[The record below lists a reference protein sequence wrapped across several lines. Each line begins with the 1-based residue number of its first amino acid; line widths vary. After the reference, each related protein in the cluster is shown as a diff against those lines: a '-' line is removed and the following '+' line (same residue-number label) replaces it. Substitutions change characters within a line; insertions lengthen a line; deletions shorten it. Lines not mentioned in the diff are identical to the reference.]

1 MGRFYSLAQ
10 GKPEGKKPDNR
21 KRQRDTDAEDTNA
34 GDKQQ
39 PGPKKA
45 RTGENRSLF
54 VRSLPE
60 NATDEALAAF
70 FSEHYPV
77 KHAIVVKDPKTK
89 TSKGYGFVT
98 FTDQEDT
105 QEAVSK
111 LNNSSF
117 EGKKLRLEI
126 AEARHRD
133 ASKKIKGGSAVHNKV
148 AEEKKKRE
156 EAKAEAMQP
165 AKLIIR
171 NLPWSIKKSEQLAD
185 LFKKFGK
192 VRFSDL
198 PQDKGKLAGFGFV
211 TLRGRKNAEK
221 ALEAMN
227 GMVVDG
233 RTVAVD
239 WAVDKA
245 TYEQHK
251 GDEEKPKK
259 EKKEKKTKVTKEAE
273 EEDEEEEKE
282 PKEKKSMTQEEEDLE
297 NFMKNHFENLEE
309 EDSEKDEDEENSDED
324 EEEEK
329 ESDDADDD
337 EDEDDE
343 DDEDVEDESDE
354 EGGAAVDEKPKQ
366 LVTDNSTTVF
376 IRNLPFTATDATL
389 KEHFTQFGP
398 VRYARVVMDK
408 ATDRPAGTGFVCF
421 FNIED
426 SKACVKSAPKQK
438 PAVTS
443 NKHSILQNESIDE
456 DGRYTMDGRVLSVA
470 QAVNKDDAARLT
482 SAGMETRD
490 RDKRR
495 LYLLAEGQI
504 PASSPLF
511 RLLPAAEVK
520 MREESQK
527 QRKKMIQGNPA
538 LHLSLTRLAVRNVP
552 KNIGSKELKALAR
565 EAVVGFAKD
574 VKAGKRQPL
583 SKEELARGGP
593 EMKEA
598 ERDRKAKGKG
608 IVRQAK
614 IVFETKEGAKVTEDA
629 GAAKSR
635 GYGFIEYVSHR
646 QALMGLRWLN
656 GHALK
661 DEANKNRRLIVE
673 FAIENANVVQRRKT
687 MEEKSRQPREP
698 SGRAPLAP
706 QKGQYGKDKE
716 DWLDKKSKGKAKAAA
731 EGAKKSEPVK
741 SKEEK
746 KEDSKLAMRT
756 KIIARKRQMRKKK
769 SVIRHGK

>member
-1 MGRFYSLAQ
+1 MGRYYSATQ
-10 GKPEGKKPDNR
+10 GKPDSK
-21 KRQRDTDAEDTNA
+21 KRQRDGDVEDSPA
-34 GDKQQ
+34 AKKQQ
-39 PGPKKA
+39 TAKA
-45 RTGENRSLF
+45 RGEANRSLF
-54 VRSLPE
+54 VRSLPDG
-60 NATDEALAAF
+60 ATDETLAAF

-89 TSKGYGFVT
+89 TSRGFGFVT

-111 LNNSSF
+111 LNNQAF
-117 EGKKLRLEI
+117 GGKKLRLEI
-126 AEARHRD
+126 AEARNRD
-133 ASKKIKGGSAVHNKV
+133 AVKKIKGGSAVHNKV

-156 EAKAEAMQP
+156 EAAAEAKKP

-171 NLPWSIKKSEQLAD
+171 NLPWSIKKSEQLAE

-211 TLRGRKNAEK
+211 TLRGRQNAEK
-221 ALEAMN
+221 ALQAMN

-239 WAVDKA
+239 WAVDKT
-245 TYEQHK
+245 TYEQNK
-251 GDEEKPKK
+251 GDDEPVKQKKEKK
-259 EKKEKKTKVTKEAE
+259 EKKEKKTKAPKEDE
-273 EEDEEEEKE
+273 EQDEEEEEEKE
-282 PKEKKSMTQEEEDLE
+282 VKDKKPMTQEDEDLE

-309 EDSEKDEDEENSDED
+309 EDSNKDEDEENSDED
-324 EEEEK
+324 EDEDEDNED
-329 ESDDADDD
+329 EDEDEDNDDD
-337 EDEDDE
+337 EDVDE
-343 DDEDVEDESDE
+343 ESDE
-354 EGGAAVDEKPKQ
+354 EGAEVREKPAH
-366 LVTDNSTTVF
+366 VTDNSTTLF
-376 IRNLPFTATDATL
+376 IRNLPFTATDATV

-398 VRYARVVMDK
+398 VRYARVVMDR

-421 FNIED
+421 FNVDD
-426 SKACVKSAPKQK
+426 SKACVKSAPRQK
-438 PAVTS
+438 PAPTS

-482 SAGMETRD
+482 SANMETRD

-504 PASSPLF
+504 AASSPLF

-520 MREESQK
+520 MREESVK

-538 LHLSLTRLAVRNVP
+538 LHLSLTRLAIRNIP
-552 KNIGSKELKALAR
+552 RNIGSKELKALAR

-574 VKAGKRQPL
+574 VKAGKRERL

-593 EMKEA
+593 EMQEA
-598 ERDRKAKGKG
+598 EKDRKQKGKG

-614 IVFETKEGAKVTEDA
+614 IVFETKEGSKVAEDA
-629 GAAKSR
+629 GGGKSR

-661 DEANKNRRLIVE
+661 DETNKNRRLIVE
-673 FAIENANVVQRRKT
+673 FAIENANVVQRRNQQ
-687 MEEKSRQPREP
+687 EERSRQNREA
-698 SGRAPLAP
+698 SGRTPLPP

-716 DWLDKKSKGKAKAAA
+716 DWLDKKVKVKAKATA
-731 EGAKKSEPVK
+731 EAVKKAEPPK

-746 KEDSKLAMRT
+746 EADSKLALRT
-756 KIIARKRQMRKKK
+756 KIIARKRLMRKKK